1 MKVNF
6 LTLITLFF
14 LNLSFAQITKYNDWD
29 IAKQQSELKGK
40 NILIILTGAEW
51 CKPCVKMEK
60 NVIENEQFIEYA
72 NQNLVILEINIPR
85 NQNYNSKIMK
95 DYVYFKNK
103 YSTNALPIMI
113 LVDKNGTEKIRL
125 SDNLNSLEK
134 VLERLK
140 KYN

>member
-14 LNLSFAQITKYNDWD
+14 LNLSFAQITKYDDWD

-95 DYVYFKNK
+95 DYVYFKDK
-103 YSTNALPIMI
+103 YSTNALPVMI
-113 LVDKNGTEKIRL
+113 LVDKNGTEKISL
-125 SDNLNSLEK
+125 SNNLNSLEK

>member
-1 MKVNF
+1 
-6 LTLITLFF
+6 
-14 LNLSFAQITKYNDWD
+14 
-29 IAKQQSELKGK
+29 
-40 NILIILTGAEW
+40 
-51 CKPCVKMEK
+51 
-60 NVIENEQFIEYA
+60 
-72 NQNLVILEINIPR
+72 
-85 NQNYNSKIMK
+85 MK

>member
-14 LNLSFAQITKYNDWD
+14 LNLSFAQITKYDDWD

-85 NQNYNSKIMK
+85 NQNYNSKTWLTALNQGNNQKELTQSLIALHNR
-95 DYVYFKNK
+95 YNK
-103 YSTNALPIMI
+103 
-113 LVDKNGTEKIRL
+113 
-125 SDNLNSLEK
+125 
-134 VLERLK
+134 LK
-140 KYN
+140 KA

>member
-14 LNLSFAQITKYNDWD
+14 LNLSFAQITKYDDWD

-72 NQNLVILEINIPR
+72 NRNLVILEINIPR

>member
-60 NVIENEQFIEYA
+60 NVIENKQFIEYA

>member
-6 LTLITLFF
+6 LTLITIFF
-14 LNLSFAQITKYNDWD
+14 LNLSHAQITKYDDWD
-29 IAKQQSELKGK
+29 IAKQQSELTGK

-60 NVIENEQFIEYA
+60 NVIEHQQFIEYA
-72 NQNLVILEINIPR
+72 SQNLVIFEINIPR

-113 LVDKNGTEKIRL
+113 LVDKNGLEKVRL
-125 SDNLNSLEK
+125 TDNLSSLEK
-134 VLERLK
+134 VLEKLK

>member
-14 LNLSFAQITKYNDWD
+14 LKLSFAQITKYDDWD

>member
-14 LNLSFAQITKYNDWD
+14 LNLSFAQITKYDDWD

-95 DYVYFKNK
+95 DYVYYKNK

>member
-14 LNLSFAQITKYNDWD
+14 LNLSFAQITKYDDWD

-95 DYVYFKNK
+95 DYVYFKDK

>member
-14 LNLSFAQITKYNDWD
+14 LNISFAQITKYDDWD
-29 IAKQQSELKGK
+29 IAKQQSELTGK

-85 NQNYNSKIMK
+85 NQNYDLKVMK

-125 SDNLNSLEK
+125 SDNLSSLEK

>member
-6 LTLITLFF
+6 LTLITIFF
-14 LNLSFAQITKYNDWD
+14 LNLSYAQITKYDDWD
-29 IAKQQSELKGK
+29 IAKQQSELTGK

-60 NVIENEQFIEYA
+60 NVIEHQQFIEYA
-72 NQNLVILEINIPR
+72 SQNLVIFEINIPR

-113 LVDKNGTEKIRL
+113 LVDKNGLEKVRL
-125 SDNLNSLEK
+125 TDNLSSLEK
-134 VLERLK
+134 VLEKLK

>member
-14 LNLSFAQITKYNDWD
+14 LNLSFAQITKYDDWD

-72 NQNLVILEINIPR
+72 NRNLVILEINIPR

-95 DYVYFKNK
+95 DYVYFKDK
-103 YSTNALPIMI
+103 YSTNALPVMI
-113 LVDKNGTEKIRL
+113 LVDKNGTEKISL